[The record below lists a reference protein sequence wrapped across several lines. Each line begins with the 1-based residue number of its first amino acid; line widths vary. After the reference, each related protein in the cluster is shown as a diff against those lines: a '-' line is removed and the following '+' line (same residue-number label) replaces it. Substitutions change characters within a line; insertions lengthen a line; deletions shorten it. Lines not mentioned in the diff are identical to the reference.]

1 MLAEKVKGLLEVLTK
16 EADKNKKEAPVKKF
30 QMRIMKNNDLKK
42 QQEPETRAMV
52 TQLKAITS
60 KFASILKENTKI
72 QGNLHSSIRDRV
84 KRQVK
89 IVDNKLSPEEVEAL
103 SENPQVI
110 FKGQLISHIKKG
122 ISRIDTSK
130 DIRKSTFKGVLWSG
144 GYYGEISRDSEVREQ
159 YKLYFEAFGRYF
171 LDG

>member
-1 MLAEKVKGLLEVLTK
+1 
-16 EADKNKKEAPVKKF
+16 
-30 QMRIMKNNDLKK
+30 
-42 QQEPETRAMV
+42 MV

-103 SENPQVI
+103 SENPQVKGLVNI
-110 FKGQLISHIKKG
+110 HNNKSPRHFKN
-122 ISRIDTSK
+122 
-130 DIRKSTFKGVLWSG
+130 
-144 GYYGEISRDSEVREQ
+144 
-159 YKLYFEAFGRYF
+159 
-171 LDG
+171 